1 MAYTDVSTM
10 KADVPK
16 RTRVVSEHEQ
26 AKTDSRRMVSEP
38 VLPSLLPSTNNLLPS
53 TFYLQPPVVYST
65 PSYSRSTPDLTSD
78 MHSYTTGQVEGGEH
92 HKTRS

>member
-1 MAYTDVSTM
+1 M

-38 VLPSLLPSTNNLLPS
+38 ALPYILPSIHYLLPSI
-53 TFYLQPPVVYST
+53 YDLQAPVVYST
-65 PSYSRSTPDLTSD
+65 PSYSSSTPDLNTD
-78 MHSYTTGQVEGGEH
+78 MHSHSVGQVEGGEH
-92 HKTRS
+92 NKARPR